1 MDYKLFLYLIY
12 YCFMAKHTEADIEL
26 KNNIKKRINN
36 LLEDKGLKQNDFAT
50 ISFKDRQAINRW
62 TNLNNDRGVSIYTI
76 AQFCLAL
83 NITLTYFFDDPLFG
97 AQKNVS

>member
-1 MDYKLFLYLIY
+1 
-12 YCFMAKHTEADIEL
+12 MAKHTEIDIEL
-26 KNNIKKRINN
+26 KNSIKKRINN

-50 ISFKDRQAINRW
+50 LSLKDRQAINRW

-76 AQFCLAL
+76 AQFCSVL

-97 AQKNVS
+97 TKKNV